1 MGEECHILVKT
12 PKAGKKYVKF
22 IGFRKKGIPDKMK
35 IAFLTLGCK
44 VNSYETEKMKMQFE
58 TEGHQI
64 VSFSEKADVYVVNTC
79 TVTNIADRKSRKM
92 LHRARRMN
100 PDAVVA
106 AAGCYV
112 DSARRKGEEDE
123 SVDLFIGNEDKENM
137 ILLVEKFLEE
147 KGVFQTEKCPEH
159 SMGEMSEKAEQELH
173 TRAYIKIQNG
183 CNQYCSYC
191 IIPYVR
197 GKLESRPDE
206 DILQET
212 RKLAAAGFHE
222 IVLTGIHL
230 SSFGVDRET
239 EKIDANSFVKLQGKY
254 LLTLLKNMA
263 QVEGI
268 ERLRLGSL
276 EPRIITE
283 EFVKNLSEIP
293 EVCPHFHLSLQS
305 GCDETLRRMN
315 RHYTSQDYLQRVEL
329 LRKYFDHPA
338 VTTDIIVGFPGET
351 QEEFETTCAFA
362 KEVGFAQIHVFKY
375 SRRQG
380 TVADA
385 MTDQVDEQIKGKRSD
400 ALLAI
405 EAQLEKA
412 YHDRFMGQTEKVL
425 VEEAVMLGKEKYL
438 IGYNERY
445 VRVAVPYEAGKCDES
460 LCNRL
465 IDVHIEGDRDG
476 EILFGTMEKA
486 CNL

>member
-1 MGEECHILVKT
+1 MKVSIFLLAMKT
-12 PKAGKKYVKF
+12 KK
-22 IGFRKKGIPDKMK
+22 IW
-35 IAFLTLGCK
+35 
-44 VNSYETEKMKMQFE
+44 SY
-58 TEGHQI
+58 
-64 VSFSEKADVYVVNTC
+64 
-79 TVTNIADRKSRKM
+79 
-92 LHRARRMN
+92 
-100 PDAVVA
+100 
-106 AAGCYV
+106 
-112 DSARRKGEEDE
+112 
-123 SVDLFIGNEDKENM
+123 
-137 ILLVEKFLEE
+137 LVEKLLEE

-385 MTDQVDEQIKGKRSD
+385 
-400 ALLAI
+400 
-405 EAQLEKA
+405 
-412 YHDRFMGQTEKVL
+412 HDRPGGRADQRK
-425 VEEAVMLGKEKYL
+425 A
-438 IGYNERY
+438 ERCTSCDRST
-445 VRVAVPYEAGKCDES
+445 VR
-460 LCNRL
+460 
-465 IDVHIEGDRDG
+465 EG
-476 EILFGTMEKA
+476 IP
-486 CNL
+486 